1 MTQHASELLEVRD
14 VRTYFPIK
22 KGILARTVGHIKAV
36 DGVDLDIREGETVCV
51 VGESGCGKST
61 LARTILR
68 LEKPRTGTIKVFGK
82 DISTLS
88 GAELKEYRRTV
99 QVVFQD
105 PMASLNP
112 RMTILE
118 TLTEGALAHGLV
130 THADAR
136 KFAAGLLKEVDL
148 EEHFLD
154 RYPHEFSGGQR
165 QRICIA
171 RALALQPK
179 LLICDEAVTA
189 LDVVVRAKVLDL
201 LQHLRKTRSLAYLFI
216 THDIGVVRRIASRV
230 VVMYKGKI
238 VETGSAKDVLDNPQ
252 APYTKYL
259 LQSVPVIGKPL
270 PEATDRDFDA

>member
-1 MTQHASELLEVRD
+1 MNAPLLKVSG
-14 VRTYFPIK
+14 VRTYFPIR
-22 KGILARTVGHIKAV
+22 KGIFARTVGYIKAV
-36 DGVDLDIREGETVCV
+36 DGVDLEINAGETVCV

-68 LEKPRTGTIKVFGK
+68 LEKPRTGTIEIDGK
-82 DISTLS
+82 NVLVLD
-88 GAELKEYRRTV
+88 GKELKDYRRAV

-130 THADAR
+130 SHENMR
-136 KFAAGLLKEVDL
+136 EFAQGLLKEVDL
-148 EEHFLD
+148 DVPDYLD

-171 RALALQPK
+171 RALALKPR

-189 LDVVVRAKVLDL
+189 LDVVVRAKVLEL
-201 LQHLRKTRSLAYLFI
+201 LTNLQKTRGLAYLFI

-230 VVMYKGKI
+230 VVMYKGKV

-259 LQSVPVIGKPL
+259 LRSVPVIGQPL
-270 PEATDRDFDA
+270 PEETDRDFEG